1 MDLFV
6 YLLINISPFLNKTAS
21 LIRISLIDNYKR
33 KLKWGIFMEKS
44 LFILIAC
51 LTIFSY
57 SPVKAETVTK
67 NDVQLRDDVI
77 FILLY
82 PSIQQELKKQYGE
95 IKQNMCGEITR
106 IKQLPIGS
114 YLFNVTV
121 QVTTFEGAHGPPNDL
136 VTITFSNAKTIEWKA
151 IDFKRK
157 RLKPN
162 EITKCGHPL

>member
-1 MDLFV
+1 M
-6 YLLINISPFLNKTAS
+6 K
-21 LIRISLIDNYKR
+21 
-33 KLKWGIFMEKS
+33 KS
-44 LFILIAC
+44 LLILIAC
-51 LTIFSY
+51 FSLFSY

-67 NDVQLRDDVI
+67 NDVQLRDDLI
-77 FILLY
+77 FIMLY

-95 IKQNMCGEITR
+95 IKQNMCGKITQ

-136 VTITFSNAKTIEWKA
+136 MTITFSNEKTIEWQA
-151 IDFKRK
+151 IDFKRR

-162 EITKCGHPL
+162 EITKCRHPL

>member
-1 MDLFV
+1 MKKS
-6 YLLINISPFLNKTAS
+6 LLILIIFLT
-21 LIRISLIDNYKR
+21 L
-33 KLKWGIFMEKS
+33 
-44 LFILIAC
+44 
-51 LTIFSY
+51 FSY

-67 NDVQLRDDVI
+67 NDIQLRDDLI
-77 FILLY
+77 FIMLY

-95 IKQNMCGEITR
+95 IKQTECGKTIR
-106 IKQLPIGS
+106 IKKLPIGT

-136 VTITFSNAKTIEWKA
+136 VTITFSNEKSIEWQA

-162 EITKCGHPL
+162 ELPECS